1 MKNIIKLCL
10 LLGFVAYYSCDD
22 PYKDTVYQVY
32 DVQPAGSYLQN
43 RSNDFSEW
51 IKILKYGDLF
61 NAINRADDA
70 FTVLA
75 PTNDAVQRFYE
86 KKNISSIE
94 ELGREYARTL
104 AKYHI
109 INDSIDQEEFV
120 KGGELPG
127 RTLSGDALQ
136 ITFDDNTVEGGLS
149 SVFVN
154 QEAHVSEFAITTANG
169 RIYVL
174 DDVLNPAIETIYER
188 LSTKTD
194 HKIFCQALERTGWR
208 DTLNIVTSLLSGPSG
223 MQVEQKRNFT
233 VLSVSDEVFAGDGIS
248 SFDDLVA
255 KLNAGSD
262 YENRENAL
270 NSYIAYH
277 ILNGARTLSAFQAY
291 DNILEKKKTVGY
303 QS

>member
-1 MKNIIKLCL
+1 M
-10 LLGFVAYYSCDD
+10 LGFVAYYSCDD

-109 INDSIDQEEFV
+109 INDSMI
-120 KGGELPG
+120 
-127 RTLSGDALQ
+127 
-136 ITFDDNTVEGGLS
+136 
-149 SVFVN
+149 
-154 QEAHVSEFAITTANG
+154 
-169 RIYVL
+169 
-174 DDVLNPAIETIYER
+174 
-188 LSTKTD
+188 
-194 HKIFCQALERTGWR
+194 
-208 DTLNIVTSLLSGPSG
+208 
-223 MQVEQKRNFT
+223 
-233 VLSVSDEVFAGDGIS
+233 
-248 SFDDLVA
+248 
-255 KLNAGSD
+255 
-262 YENRENAL
+262 
-270 NSYIAYH
+270 
-277 ILNGARTLSAFQAY
+277 
-291 DNILEKKKTVGY
+291 KKNL
-303 QS
+303 

>member
-1 MKNIIKLCL
+1 LSFN
-10 LLGFVAYYSCDD
+10 
-22 PYKDTVYQVY
+22 TE
-32 DVQPAGSYLQN
+32 
-43 RSNDFSEW
+43 RSDFSEW

-109 INDSIDQEEFV
+109 SMSSIDQEEFV

-169 RIYVL
+169 RMEY
-174 DDVLNPAIETIYER
+174 T
-188 LSTKTD
+188 
-194 HKIFCQALERTGWR
+194 
-208 DTLNIVTSLLSGPSG
+208 
-223 MQVEQKRNFT
+223 
-233 VLSVSDEVFAGDGIS
+233 
-248 SFDDLVA
+248 
-255 KLNAGSD
+255 
-262 YENRENAL
+262 
-270 NSYIAYH
+270 
-277 ILNGARTLSAFQAY
+277 
-291 DNILEKKKTVGY
+291 
-303 QS
+303 

>member
-1 MKNIIKLCL
+1 M
-10 LLGFVAYYSCDD
+10 YSL
-22 PYKDTVYQVY
+22 P
-32 DVQPAGSYLQN
+32 GSYLQN

-270 NSYIAYH
+270 NSYIAY
-277 ILNGARTLSAFQAY
+277 IY
-291 DNILEKKKTVGY
+291 
-303 QS
+303 